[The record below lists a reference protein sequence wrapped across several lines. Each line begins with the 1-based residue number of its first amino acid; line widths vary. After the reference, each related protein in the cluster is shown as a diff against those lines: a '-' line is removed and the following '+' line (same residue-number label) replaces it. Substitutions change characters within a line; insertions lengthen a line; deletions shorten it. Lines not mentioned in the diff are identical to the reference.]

1 MQHEQTAVLIMDYQN
16 AIVENYS
23 GGDAG
28 LLQRAT
34 KVLSS
39 ARQSNLQIIYVVIG
53 FRPGYPEIS
62 RNNKSFNALR
72 ESGRFAHGDAAT
84 QIHPDIAPHENDLI
98 VTKHRVSAFSGSDL
112 EMLLR
117 ANQINHLVLMGIA
130 TSGVVL
136 STLRYAAD
144 LDFKVTVLKDCC
156 ADQDAQVHQ
165 CLLEKVFPRQ
175 AEVMSSAEWIS
186 LMTKGS

>member
-1 MQHEQTAVLIMDYQN
+1 MLHEKTAILIMDYQN
-16 AIVENYS
+16 AIVENFS
-23 GGDAG
+23 GGDG
-28 LLQRAT
+28 ELLQRAA
-34 KVLSS
+34 KVLSA
-39 ARQSNLQIIYVVIG
+39 ARQANIPIIYVVIG

-62 RNNKSFNALR
+62 KNNKSFKAVR
-72 ESGRFAHGDAAT
+72 ESGRFAGGGAAT
-84 QIHPDIAPHENDLI
+84 QIHPDVAPQKNDLI

-117 ANQINHLVLMGIA
+117 AQEIDTLILMGIA

-144 LDFKVTVLKDCC
+144 LDFKITVLSDCC

-175 AEVMSSAEWIS
+175 ADVMTSGEWIS
-186 LMTKGS
+186 Q

>member
-1 MQHEQTAVLIMDYQN
+1 MQHEKTAVLIMDYQN

-23 GGDAG
+23 GGVAELLPSAARVLDA
-28 LLQRAT
+28 
-34 KVLSS
+34 
-39 ARQSNLQIIYVVIG
+39 ARQAKMQVIYVVIG

-62 RNNKSFNALR
+62 KDNKSFNALR

-84 QIHPDIAPHENDLI
+84 QIHPDVAPHENDLI

-117 ANQINHLVLMGIA
+117 ANQINSLVLMGIA

-144 LDFKVTVLKDCC
+144 LDFKITVLSDCC
-156 ADQDAQVHQ
+156 ADQDARVHQ

-175 AEVMSSAEWIS
+175 ADVMRSSEW
-186 LMTKGS
+186 LAPLD

>member
-1 MQHEQTAVLIMDYQN
+1 MQHGKTAVLIMDYQN

-23 GGDAG
+23 GGDAE
-28 LLQRAT
+28 LLPRAV
-34 KVLSS
+34 KVLSA
-39 ARQSNLQIIYVVIG
+39 ARQANLQVIYVVIG
-53 FRPGYPEIS
+53 FRPGFPEIS
-62 RNNKSFNALR
+62 KNNKSFNALR

-117 ANQINHLVLMGIA
+117 ANQINNLVLMGIA

-144 LDFKVTVLKDCC
+144 LDFKITVLSDCC

-175 AEVMSSAEWIS
+175 ADVMSSAEWIPQ
-186 LMTKGS
+186 LD

>member
-1 MQHEQTAVLIMDYQN
+1 MQSEKAAVLIMDYQN

-23 GGDAG
+23 GGDAE
-28 LLQRAT
+28 LLSRAA
-34 KVLSS
+34 KVLSA
-39 ARQSNLQIIYVVIG
+39 ARQAKIQIIYEVIG
-53 FRPGYPEIS
+53 FRQGFPEIS
-62 RNNKSFNALR
+62 KKNKSFSALR
-72 ESGRFAHGDAAT
+72 ESGRYAHGDVAT
-84 QIHPDIAPHENDLI
+84 QIHPDIAPQENDLI

-117 ANQINHLVLMGIA
+117 AQEINKLVLMGIA

-144 LDFKVTVLKDCC
+144 LDFQITVLRDCC
-156 ADQDAQVHQ
+156 ADKDEQVHQ

-175 AEVMSSAEWIS
+175 ADVMTSEEWIS
-186 LMTKGS
+186 RFDI

>member
-1 MQHEQTAVLIMDYQN
+1 MTQPEKTAVLIMDYQN

-23 GGDAG
+23 GGDAE
-28 LLQRAT
+28 LLPSAV

-39 ARQSNLQIIYVVIG
+39 ARQANIPVIYVVIG
-53 FRPGYPEIS
+53 FRPGFPEIS
-62 RNNKSFNALR
+62 KNNKSFSALR
-72 ESGRFAHGDAAT
+72 ESGRFAFGDAST
-84 QIHPDIAPHENDLI
+84 EIHSAVAPQANDLI
-98 VTKHRVSAFSGSDL
+98 VTKHRVSSFSGSDL

-117 ANQINHLVLMGIA
+117 ANEINKLVLMGIA

-144 LDFKVTVLKDCC
+144 LDFQITVLRDCC
-156 ADQDAQVHQ
+156 ADQDAEVHQ

-175 AEVMSSAEWIS
+175 ADVMTSDEWIS
-186 LMTKGS
+186 QIDI

>member
-1 MQHEQTAVLIMDYQN
+1 MQHEKTAVLIMDYQN

-23 GGDAG
+23 GGDAE
-28 LLQRAT
+28 LVSRAA
-34 KVLSS
+34 KVLSA
-39 ARQSNLQIIYVVIG
+39 ARQAEIPIIHVVIG

-62 RNNKSFNALR
+62 PNNKSFNALR
-72 ESGRFAHGDAAT
+72 ESGRFAHGDVAT
-84 QIHPDIAPHENDLI
+84 HIHPDVAPHENDLI

-112 EMLLR
+112 EMLLH
-117 ANQINHLVLMGIA
+117 ANQINNLVLMGIA

-144 LDFKVTVLKDCC
+144 LDFKITVLSDCC

-165 CLLEKVFPRQ
+165 CLLEKIFPRQ
-175 AEVMSSAEWIS
+175 ADVKNSAEWMAQ
-186 LMTKGS
+186 LD

>member
-1 MQHEQTAVLIMDYQN
+1 MKTEKTAVLIMDYQN
-16 AIVENYS
+16 AIVENFS
-23 GGDAG
+23 GGNTE
-28 LLQRAT
+28 LLPRAA
-34 KVLSS
+34 KVLEA
-39 ARQSNLQIIYVVIG
+39 ARQAKIPVIHVVIG

-62 RNNKSFNALR
+62 KDNKSFNALR
-72 ESGRFAHGDAAT
+72 ESGRFSHGDAAT
-84 QIHPDIAPHENDLI
+84 QIHSEVAPHENDLI

-117 ANQINHLVLMGIA
+117 ANQIDTLVLMGIA

-144 LDFKVTVLKDCC
+144 LDYKITVLSDCC

-175 AEVMSSAEWIS
+175 ASVMNSTEWMSSLATS
-186 LMTKGS
+186 